1 MHAQDIIDYVEN
13 HSREEGDAYLDSLF
27 DSRNFFK
34 QKPQF
39 DDYGYPDKYVVKDK
53 ICLTKPDALH
63 FPYGGWDI
71 EAILLEKGYYP
82 KDNPEK
88 EKTLKSIEEMM
99 PSNPKHFSCDW
110 KPFIQKFQNSGLD
123 ISGVEILLKI
133 CDYNN
138 QHKESDIVDRLL
150 EAAHKNGVTWCDEIV
165 KDKDNPYFYINTLC
179 KHYGQKSFRTEE
191 TYSVSG
197 RDFKEDLKAI
207 TKLYEFAKYRTHDDA
222 FSYGLLQPI
231 RDSAREHLFEAI
243 AQGKTSYDYN
253 DLKEF
258 YDASLK
264 DKTGIITRGIQGSDN
279 NAWSDDETN
288 VLETDA
294 YKRAMRRIEY
304 DILKHENKEI
314 FEAKDF
320 GKLPEEQ
327 KDLILEFTDSKDVA
341 QAIVDSYKGNVEYN
355 ELIAKHFTKDE
366 FEQIVE
372 DYKITQ
378 YRRENE
384 QLRKEHED
392 VLKEKEALAKEKE
405 EFSKV
410 VLYEKES
417 IAQERVNMERTIDRA
432 KAKVKSALNENA
444 LQNDIRAVCQ
454 GEQYVVDR
462 FEPVRKKEIFDKM
475 QEEITKNPNL
485 LENHLVGMCKIYV
498 SKTNTPEEK
507 AVYFEQLH
515 KIRKSGNTNAEK
527 REMARTFGRVL
538 ERNPDLAKDE
548 ALKGLAKIDYSA
560 VGYTPTTRGFS
571 KNSKSDLEK

>member
-264 DKTGIITRGIQGSDN
+264 DKTGMITRGIQGSDN

-294 YKRAMRRIEY
+294 YKRAMKRIEF
-304 DILKHENKEI
+304 DILKHENNKA
-314 FEAKDF
+314 FEGKDF
-320 GKLPEEQ
+320 SGFSKEQ
-327 KDLILEFTDSKDVA
+327 KDLVLEFTDSKDVA
-341 QAIVDSYKGNVEYN
+341 KAIVDTYKGNTKYTD
-355 ELIAKHFTKDE
+355 LIAKHFTKDE

-372 DYKITQ
+372 DYEITK

-384 QLRKEHED
+384 QLKSANVEISKNIER
-392 VLKEKEALAKEKE
+392 LKVEIREEKEALTNRETEVSKVKARVEAKEKE
-405 EFSKV
+405 LGFIK
-410 VLYEKES
+410 
-417 IAQERVNMERTIDRA
+417 
-432 KAKVKSALNENA
+432 
-444 LQNDIRAVCQ
+444 DIPAVCQ
-454 GEQYVVDR
+454 GSQKEVDS
-462 FEPVRKKEIFDKM
+462 FAPERKKELFAEMK
-475 QEEITKNPNL
+475 EEMLKNPNL
-485 LENHLVGMCKIYV
+485 REGHLVGMCKIYV
-498 SKTNTPEEK
+498 SETNTPEQK
-507 AVYFEQLH
+507 AEYFEGLH
-515 KIRKSGNTNAEK
+515 EVRKSGTTNAEK

-538 ERNPDLAKDE
+538 ERNPELAKDE
-548 ALKGLAKIDYSA
+548 ALQGLAKIDYSA
-560 VGYTPTTRGFS
+560 VGYTPTRRGFS
-571 KNSKSDLEK
+571 RNS